1 MAEEII
7 KARVWQKVDTE
18 ANWNT
23 NPLVLGPGEAAFV
36 VTPTGAPVN
45 FKLGDGTKTF
55 AQLPWYFD
63 WGAQA
68 GVPKAADTA
77 TVFPPGDPGFYL
89 PTEDGTYDGVTVD
102 LSEGV
107 NYLIWD
113 GSDLSKIVYPINLAG
128 YATTGQVNAVNQS
141 LAIVSSEIDGILI
154 KSINILD
161 RQRAKNQAWNTSGGV
176 GSSAA
181 NWVRIDL
188 MPIKPN
194 TTYHYQGNGSI
205 ANGVPLAVFFD
216 ANGNH
221 LPAENLL
228 STGGS
233 GQDKDFTTGSTTAFI
248 GVNVANRTG
257 AGNDPVN
264 ATEMGTIMV
273 SEGAGNKPYEP
284 YQYSVDAAKIEGV
297 INTDQINGIVN
308 DVNTVEANLQAVTV
322 PSKNM
327 FNRAEVLPG
336 TYNTSGVPDSS
347 VNWLRTPY
355 IPVLPSTTYTISG
368 FAAISSANA
377 RVLFFDSGGNFISSV
392 MSVSGSTAPVTF
404 NTPSNAATI
413 GVNILNRVGA
423 GSSPQSQPE
432 MGTFQLEQGGSA
444 TSYQPY
450 GVLLD
455 GNKIANPPGD
465 FRQQVIVVREGSTVL
480 RVYFHGGN
488 GAADDIYFRVRFVRQ
503 NSPAKFILLWRMDEG
518 DLCRRTGDTTF
529 EVIEQVVEQGVWENA
544 IYTTTGGY
552 DDALGSAHGWEI
564 MEDVTFMLDDSVIDV
579 TVPGSSWVGREFKVI
594 QASMLKTFDGAGD
607 IGKMAKQWVFSAGKI
622 SLNQKIS
629 WLGTLGIDV
638 SSFLGML
645 PVLRKNSNDF
655 QVTTTGVSDEEFVK
669 YDISESGFTNPLYA
683 NNSDPSRTALVAWG
697 DRAYFEMSVDR
708 KQEFANCG
716 MYIQN
721 TAAYNKFYNRL
732 GSTTVSDGD
741 KWSVDTEYTIRVK

>member
-1 MAEEII
+1 MAEII
-7 KARVWQKVDTE
+7 DARVKQKTGTAADFAGYTLLAGEIALVRTSPSGPV
-18 ANWNT
+18 WNFK
-23 NPLVLGPGEAAFV
+23 VGPGNFDSLDWSLQTSGAAQ
-36 VTPTGAPVN
+36 
-45 FKLGDGTKTF
+45 K
-55 AQLPWYFD
+55 
-63 WGAQA
+63 
-68 GVPKAADTA
+68 ADTS
-77 TVFPPGDPGFYL
+77 TVFPVGVPGLYI
-89 PTEDGTYDGVTVD
+89 PTEDGTYEGETVD
-102 LSEGV
+102 LSAG
-107 NYLIWD
+107 YTQLIWD
-113 GSDLSKIVYPINLAG
+113 GSTLVKAEFPIDLAG
-128 YATTGQVNAVNQS
+128 YATTRQVNAISQS
-141 LAIVSSEIDGILI
+141 VSIVSSEVDSILI
-154 KSINILD
+154 RSINIID
-161 RQRAKNQAWNTSGGV
+161 RQRAKNQAWNVNGGV
-176 GSSAA
+176 GSTAA
-181 NWVRIDL
+181 NWVRVDL

-216 ANGNH
+216 AAGNH

-233 GQDKDFTTGSTTAFI
+233 NQSKDFTTGANTAFI

-273 SEGAGNKPYEP
+273 SEGAGSKPYQP
-284 YQYSVDAAKIEGV
+284 YIISIDGSKITGSIATPQIQGIEQGVVEVNEKVDSF
-297 INTDQINGIVN
+297 
-308 DVNTVEANLQAVTV
+308 TV

-327 FNRAEVLPG
+327 FNRAAVLPG
-336 TYNTSGVPDSS
+336 TYNTAGVPDSS

-355 IPVLPSTTYTISG
+355 IPVQPSTTYTISG

-392 MSVSGSTAPVTF
+392 MSVSGSTTPVTF

-413 GVNILNRVGA
+413 GINILNRVGA
-423 GSSPQSQPE
+423 GNDPQAQPE

-488 GAADDIYFRVRFVRQ
+488 DAADDIYFRVRFVRQ
-503 NSPAKFILLWRMDEG
+503 NSPAKFIQLWRMDEG
-518 DLCRRTGDTTF
+518 DLCRRTGNTSFD
-529 EVIEQVVEQGVWENA
+529 VIERIVDQGVWENA

-552 DDALGSAHGWEI
+552 DDALGSAHGWEM
-564 MEDVTFMLDDSVIDV
+564 MEDVTFMIDNQEIDV
-579 TVPGSSWVGREFKVI
+579 TIPGSSWIGKEFSVM
-594 QASMLKTFDGAGD
+594 QSTLLKTFDGSGNV
-607 IGKMAKQWVFSAGKI
+607 GRVAKRWSFHPGRIEVGVKI
-622 SLNQKIS
+622 H
-629 WLGTLGIDV
+629 WLATLGIDIG
-638 SSFLGML
+638 SFIGMI

-655 QVTTTGVSDEEFVK
+655 QVTTTGMSDEEYVK
-669 YDISESGFTNPLYA
+669 YDISDPGFTNPLYS
-683 NNSDPSRTALVAWG
+683 NNSDPSRTSLIAWG
-697 DRAYFEMSVDR
+697 DRAYFEMSVKR

-741 KWSVDTEYTIRVK
+741 KWSVDTEYIIRVK